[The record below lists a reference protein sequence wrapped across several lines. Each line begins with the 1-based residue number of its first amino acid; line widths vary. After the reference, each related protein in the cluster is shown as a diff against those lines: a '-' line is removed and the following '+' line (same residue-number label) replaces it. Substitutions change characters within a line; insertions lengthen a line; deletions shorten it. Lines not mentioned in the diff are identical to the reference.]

1 MERVCIDSFDI
12 DLKSALRNLKSAILP
27 GAMLLALSFP
37 AEAQQAKKVPRI
49 GYLAITS
56 PGSYNE
62 AFRRGLRELGH
73 VEGGSIVIEYRYAEG
88 KIERLFDLASELVR
102 LKVDVLVAAGGA
114 PAALAA
120 KRATT
125 TVPIVIAS
133 VSDPVALG
141 LVASLAHPGGNV
153 TGLSLL
159 GLDTAGKRLE
169 ILKDVV
175 PALSR
180 VAVLW
185 NPANPGMAPLLEET
199 RVAARALGV
208 KVQSLEAR
216 GPEDFETA
224 FKAAG
229 GAGGIL
235 PLGDPVHVLH
245 RAAIIG
251 LAGRYRLPAMYSFRQ
266 FVEDGGLMCYGASLD
281 DLYRRAATYVDK
293 ILKGTKPAD
302 LPVEQ
307 PMKFE
312 FIINL
317 KAAKQI
323 GLTIPPN
330 VLVRADKVIK

>member
-1 MERVCIDSFDI
+1 
-12 DLKSALRNLKSAILP
+12 
-27 GAMLLALSFP
+27 MLLAFCLSV
-37 AEAQQAKKVPRI
+37 EAQLPKKMPRI
-49 GYLAITS
+49 GYLSITSPTS
-56 PGSYNE
+56 PGSFDE
-62 AFRRGLRELGH
+62 AFRQGLRELGY
-73 VEGGSIVIEYRYAEG
+73 VEDGSIVVEYRYAEG
-88 KIERLFDLASELVR
+88 KSERLSDLASELVR

-133 VSDPVALG
+133 VADPVALG
-141 LVASLAHPGGNV
+141 LVASLAQPGGNV

-159 GLDTAGKRLE
+159 GPDTAGKRLQ
-169 ILKDVV
+169 ILKEVV

-185 NPANPGMAPLLEET
+185 NPANPGNTLILEEIQ
-199 RVAARALGV
+199 VAARALGV

-224 FKAAG
+224 FKAAR

-235 PLGDPVHVLH
+235 PLGDPAHVLH

-251 LAGRYRLPAMYSFRQ
+251 LAGKYRLPTMYPFRQ
-266 FVEDGGLMCYGASLD
+266 FVEDGGLMYYGASLD
-281 DLYRRAATYVDK
+281 DLYRRAAVYVDK
-293 ILKGTKPAD
+293 ILRGAKPAD

-307 PMKFE
+307 PTKFE
-312 FIINL
+312 FVINL
-317 KAAKQI
+317 KTAKQI
-323 GLTIPPN
+323 ALTIPPN
-330 VLVRADKVIK
+330 VLARADKVIR

>member
-1 MERVCIDSFDI
+1 MRRE
-12 DLKSALRNLKSAILP
+12 ILSVV
-27 GAMLLALSFP
+27 LAVLSLVSVHP
-37 AEAQQAKKVPRI
+37 AAAQQPKKVPRI

-56 PGSYNE
+56 PGSYDE
-62 AFRRGLRELGH
+62 AFRQGLRELGY

-88 KIERLFDLASELVR
+88 KIERLFDLAVELVR

-133 VSDPVALG
+133 VADPVALG
-141 LVASLAHPGGNV
+141 LVASLAQPGGNV

-159 GLDTAGKRLE
+159 GPDTAGKRLE
-169 ILKDVV
+169 ILKEVV

-185 NPANPGMAPLLEET
+185 NPANPGNTLILEEA

-216 GPEDFETA
+216 GPEDFQTA
-224 FKAAG
+224 FKAAR

-235 PLGDPVHVLH
+235 PLGDPGHVLH

-251 LAGRYRLPAMYSFRQ
+251 LAGRYRLPAMYPFRQ
-266 FVEDGGLMCYGASLD
+266 FVEDGGLMYYGASLD

-293 ILKGTKPAD
+293 ILKGRKPAD

-307 PMKFE
+307 PTKFE
-312 FIINL
+312 LVINL
-317 KAAKQI
+317 KTAKQI

-330 VLVRADKVIK
+330 VLARADRVIR

>member
-1 MERVCIDSFDI
+1 MLFALCV
-12 DLKSALRNLKSAILP
+12 SAQAQHPAKIL
-27 GAMLLALSFP
+27 
-37 AEAQQAKKVPRI
+37 RI
-49 GYLAITS
+49 GYLTGTREPTPDAPDT
-56 PGSYNE
+56 NRD
-62 AFRRGLRELGH
+62 AFRQGLRELGYI
-73 VEGGSIVIEYRYAEG
+73 EGKNIVVEYRYAEG
-88 KIERLFDLASELVR
+88 KYNRFPDLAAELVR
-102 LKVDVLVAAGGA
+102 IKIDVLVAASGA

-141 LVASLAHPGGNV
+141 LVTSLAQPGGNV

-159 GLDTAGKRLE
+159 GPDTAGKRLE
-169 ILKDVV
+169 ILKEVV

-185 NPANPGMAPLLEET
+185 NPANARSMTLLLEET
-199 RVAARALGV
+199 RAAARALGV

-216 GPEDFETA
+216 GPEDFETV
-224 FKAAG
+224 FKAAK

-251 LAGRYRLPAMYSFRQ
+251 LAERYRLPAMYSFRQ

-293 ILKGTKPAD
+293 ILKGAKPAD

-307 PMKFE
+307 PKKFE
-312 FIINL
+312 LVINL

-323 GLTIPPN
+323 GLTIPQK
-330 VLVRADKVIK
+330 VLARADRVIR